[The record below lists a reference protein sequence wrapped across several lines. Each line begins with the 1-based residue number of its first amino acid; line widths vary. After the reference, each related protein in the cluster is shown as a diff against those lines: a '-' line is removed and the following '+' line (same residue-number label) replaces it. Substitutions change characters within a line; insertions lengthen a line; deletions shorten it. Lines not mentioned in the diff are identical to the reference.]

1 MPPKGARTPM
11 VWKENRENAYC
22 EITPAILA
30 LKEQW
35 EKKNYIDPKL
45 YKEYNVKRGLR
56 DEDGRGVLTGLTR
69 VGEIQS
75 YSVTEG
81 EHIIPQDGMLYYRG
95 IDCRELVKGS
105 EGRRFAFE
113 ETAYLLLFGE
123 LPTAAQLE
131 AFCQQLAS
139 YRTLPTNF
147 FRDVIMK
154 APPRDLMNTM
164 QRGILTLFCYD
175 DKPND
180 IGLENVL
187 RQCLQL
193 MSNMPVLAIY
203 AYQAWRY
210 SQGESL
216 FIHVPKPELSTAE
229 NFLRMI
235 RPDKS
240 YTEEEAHLLDMMLM
254 LHAEHGGGN
263 NSTFV
268 CRALSSSG
276 TDTYSAIAGAVGSLK
291 GPLHGGANAKVMEM
305 FHYIQEN
312 VDPHDDG
319 SIRDYLVRLLD
330 GEAGDRSGK
339 LYGLG
344 HAVYTLSDPRA
355 VLLKKYARH
364 MAQIKGYEEE
374 FDLLQ
379 KVEELGIPLVQERRH
394 SDTPMCANV
403 DMYSG
408 LVYTMLDIPED
419 VFTPLFASARIA
431 GWCANRMEEVI
442 TGQRIMRPAYR
453 AVTIRGHYVPMEE
466 RTSRIKEFDL

>member
-193 MSNMPVLAIY
+193 TVNTPQLAIY
-203 AYQAWRY
+203 SYLAYRSARGDGLYLHRPQ
-210 SQGESL
+210 
-216 FIHVPKPELSTAE
+216 PELSMAE
-229 NFLRMI
+229 NILYLLRE
-235 RPDKS
+235 DKS
-240 YTEEEAHLLDMMLM
+240 FTELEARALDAALI
-254 LHAEHGGGN
+254 LHADHGSN
-263 NSTFV
+263 NSTFTNHV
-268 CRALSSSG
+268 VSSSG
-276 TDTYSAIAGAVGSLK
+276 TDTYSVIAASLCALK
-291 GPLHGGANAKVMEM
+291 GPRHGGANIKVVQMMDDLKASVDDPTNESQVRE
-305 FHYIQEN
+305 YLQN
-312 VDPHDDG
+312 VLDKKA
-319 SIRDYLVRLLD
+319 LD
-330 GEAGDRSGK
+330 GKG
-339 LYGLG
+339 LIYGMG
-344 HAVYTLSDPRA
+344 HAVYSLSDPRA
-355 VLLKKYARH
+355 EVLRTFVQSISKE
-364 MAQIKGYEEE
+364 KGLTEEMDIYQTVE
-374 FDLLQ
+374 
-379 KVEELGIPLVQERRH
+379 KVATEMISQH
-394 SDTPMCANV
+394 SGRPTAVNV
-403 DMYSG
+403 DFYSG
-408 LVYTMLDIPED
+408 FLYKMLGLPYELY
-419 VFTPLFASARIA
+419 TPLFAIARMA
-431 GWCANRMEEVI
+431 GWSAHRMEGLVESSKI
-442 TGQRIMRPAYR
+442 IRPACKCIEKR
-453 AVTIRGHYVPMEE
+453 RPYVPMNE
-466 RTSRIKEFDL
+466 R